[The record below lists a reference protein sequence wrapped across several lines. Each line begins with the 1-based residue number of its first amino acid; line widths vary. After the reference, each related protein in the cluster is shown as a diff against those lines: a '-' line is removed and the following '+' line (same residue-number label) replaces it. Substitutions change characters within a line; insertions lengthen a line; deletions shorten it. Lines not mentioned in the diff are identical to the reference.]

1 MHVQWPRHVHVC
13 TVCGVF
19 AQVLVTGVSRP
30 GLGPVWGA
38 VMSVS
43 TCKESCRSNNW
54 HHVATGGWV
63 SWSAGF
69 NRTATPCGS
78 QCNGFVG
85 HAKPH
90 MYYYWPSLWEQCAWQ
105 QCAWEQCACEQC
117 ACEQCTWER
126 CVRGNSVRGN
136 GVQGNVVRGWVSWLC
151 YCYWKSPRIALSRHS
166 SNLFSYIPVSLIASQ
181 RASGME
187 CIYFI
192 ESIPSA
198 KTMFG
203 IGVTEKGVI
212 Q

>member
-1 MHVQWPRHVHVC
+1 MQYAAQMCRYIVYAHDHATCLHYSTATRYHQYVCTCDCLFLDSVHFLILFHCVVCNSCAMHVQWPRHVHVC

-90 MYYYWPSLWEQCAWQ
+90 M
-105 QCAWEQCACEQC
+105 
-117 ACEQCTWER
+117 
-126 CVRGNSVRGN
+126 
-136 GVQGNVVRGWVSWLC
+136 
-151 YCYWKSPRIALSRHS
+151 
-166 SNLFSYIPVSLIASQ
+166 
-181 RASGME
+181 
-187 CIYFI
+187 
-192 ESIPSA
+192 
-198 KTMFG
+198 
-203 IGVTEKGVI
+203 
-212 Q
+212 

>member
-1 MHVQWPRHVHVC
+1 MRGN
-13 TVCGVF
+13 GVRGN
-19 AQVLVTGVSRP
+19 GVR
-30 GLGPVWGA
+30 GNGVRGN
-38 VMSVS
+38 SVRGNS
-43 TCKESCRSNNW
+43 
-54 HHVATGGWV
+54 
-63 SWSAGF
+63 
-69 NRTATPCGS
+69 
-78 QCNGFVG
+78 
-85 HAKPH
+85 
-90 MYYYWPSLWEQCAWQ
+90 
-105 QCAWEQCACEQC
+105 
-117 ACEQCTWER
+117 
-126 CVRGNSVRGN
+126 VRGNSVRGN